1 MEELT
6 DLSTSPVRSSHFTSG
21 NPKQSFFIIFIHI
34 LQIIYVISEE
44 KNSNC
49 CIASLAVYLLLFSAS
64 YYLHSPIVL
73 RLGHATGGARVLIWT
88 C

>member
-6 DLSTSPVRSSHFTSG
+6 DLSTSPVRSSHFTSE

-44 KNSNC
+44 KIATVVLHLYLFTYC
-49 CIASLAVYLLLFSAS
+49 CLV
-64 YYLHSPIVL
+64 HPIICTAL
-73 RLGHATGGARVLIWT
+73 
-88 C
+88 